1 MTEKLSSNPDTQRQ
15 MQAVEE
21 NLLRIRETIR
31 KAAEASGRKE
41 EDIRLLAATKTVPA
55 EVINHAVSLGVTYI
69 RENKVQELCAK
80 YDALDTDHCHVHFIG
95 HLQTNKVRQVVDKV
109 EMIQSV
115 DSLKLAKEISKACLA
130 RQKTMDVLIEVNI
143 GREENKSG
151 VLPEGLIQLLE
162 EVSTLPAISVRG
174 LMAIPPAS
182 GKITETREYFSDMY
196 KSFLDI
202 RARKLDNVTMEFLS
216 LGMSAD
222 YAEAIAQGANL
233 VRIGSALFGER
244 VYPSKET

>member
-1 MTEKLSSNPDTQRQ
+1 M
-15 MQAVEE
+15 
-21 NLLRIRETIR
+21 
-31 KAAEASGRKE
+31 
-41 EDIRLLAATKTVPA
+41 PA

-69 RENKVQELCAK
+69 GENKVQELCAK

-151 VLPEGLIQLLE
+151 VLPEGLIQLVE
-162 EVSTLPAISVRG
+162 EVSHT
-174 LMAIPPAS
+174 S
-182 GKITETREYFSDMY
+182 GNFRPRVDGNSPCERENNRNTRIFFRYVQKFS
-196 KSFLDI
+196 
-202 RARKLDNVTMEFLS
+202 
-216 LGMSAD
+216 
-222 YAEAIAQGANL
+222 
-233 VRIGSALFGER
+233 
-244 VYPSKET
+244 